1 MVKSNTLTGLSHS
14 EQEERKQVFGINK
27 IEPPPPTPF
36 WRLMLDAL
44 NDTTMIILLVSAVVS
59 LILTTTVKDPE
70 ELEWID
76 SVAILIAVFV
86 VVMVTACNDY
96 SKEK

>member
-1 MVKSNTLTGLSHS
+1 
-14 EQEERKQVFGINK
+14 
-27 IEPPPPTPF
+27 
-36 WRLMLDAL
+36 MLNVLKDV
-44 NDTTMIILLVSAVVS
+44 TMIILLVSAVVS
-59 LILTTTVKDPE
+59 LVLTTTIVKPS

-96 SKEK
+96 SKER